1 MGTMTDGI
9 SAVVLAYGEEA
20 YLTDCVSSVLASGEV
35 SELIV
40 VDNGARVAV
49 DALPP
54 DARLRVL
61 RPGTNLGF
69 AGGCNYAVAH
79 ARFATIVFVNSDVR
93 MDSAVPRILRDAVAP
108 DEVGLACAQ
117 VRLGDEPDLL
127 NSSGNPITYLMFSW
141 AGNLGSPAVEHG
153 AAGEVVGI
161 SGATFAIRHEVWEEL
176 GGFDETYFAYG
187 EDMDLSLRAWLF
199 GYRVRY
205 EPAAVVWH
213 YYEFS
218 RNPLKM
224 YLVERNRLITLFTVY
239 RPETLRALAPAIVF
253 AEVALLGAS
262 ILGGWSRQKV
272 DGWVWLWRNREY
284 LTARRSAIYER
295 RVRTDLELI
304 AHLDTRVEPPPRFGM
319 TVPGVVNRVF
329 ERSKQRVLRK
339 LSAALSHSPTR

>member
-1 MGTMTDGI
+1 MDTIVAGI
-9 SAVVLAYGEEA
+9 SVVVLAYGEEA
-20 YLTDCVSSVLASGEV
+20 YLTECVSSILASGEV

-40 VDNGARVAV
+40 VDNGATAAV
-49 DALPP
+49 NALAP
-54 DARLRVL
+54 DDRLRVL
-61 RPGTNLGF
+61 RSGSNLGF

-79 ARFATIVFVNSDVR
+79 ARFPTIVFVNSDVR
-93 MDSAVPRILRDAVAP
+93 IDSTVPRVLADAVAAK
-108 DEVGLACAQ
+108 DVGLACAQ
-117 VRLGDEPDLL
+117 VRLGNEPDLL

-153 AAGEVVGI
+153 VADDVVGI
-161 SGATFAIRHEVWEEL
+161 SGATFAVRRDVWDEL

-224 YLVERNRLITLFTVY
+224 YLVERNRLITLLTVY
-239 RPETLRALAPAIVF
+239 RPETLRTLAPAIVF
-253 AEVALLGAS
+253 TEISLLGAS

-284 LTARRSAIYER
+284 LATRRRAIDQR
-295 RVRTDLELI
+295 KVRSDVELI
-304 AHLDTRVEPPPRFGM
+304 DHLDTRVEPPPRFGM
-319 TVPGVVNRVF
+319 AVPGVVNQVF
-329 ERSKQRVLRK
+329 ERAKLHVLRK
-339 LSAALSHSPTR
+339 LSRTVAQRSTR